1 MTIHY
6 RLLTPADQSVCWEM
20 LMHAAHETNLEAV
33 QSLPELRGYAENW
46 GRDGD
51 RGYGAFDD
59 QKVVGAAWVRLWS
72 TEHPGYGFV
81 AEDIPE
87 LAIAVIPDC
96 RNQGVGTQLMKIL
109 MADLKQDVAGMSL
122 SVRANNPVAR
132 LYERLGFVTVPGSVV
147 QNRTGSESYTMLIN
161 WSD

>member
-72 TEHPGYGFV
+72 AEHPGYGFV

-87 LAIAVIPDC
+87 LAQKMGITTDNESSTFALRMMEAAPKVIF
-96 RNQGVGTQLMKIL
+96 
-109 MADLKQDVAGMSL
+109 LKH
-122 SVRANNPVAR
+122 N
-132 LYERLGFVTVPGSVV
+132 
-147 QNRTGSESYTMLIN
+147 
-161 WSD
+161 